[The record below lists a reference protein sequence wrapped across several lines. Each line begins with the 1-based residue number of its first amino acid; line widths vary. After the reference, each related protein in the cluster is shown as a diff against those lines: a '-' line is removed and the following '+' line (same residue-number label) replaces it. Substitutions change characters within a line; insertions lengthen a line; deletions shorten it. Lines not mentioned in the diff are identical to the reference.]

1 MKLSSAARSVK
12 PLEIVFETLDEN
24 DIKPP
29 NVLPIK
35 LATPV
40 ARPLPPSSGPSTNPS
55 IGL

>member
-1 MKLSSAARSVK
+1 MKLSSAARRVK
-12 PLEIVFETLDEN
+12 PLENLFETLDAN
-24 DIKPP
+24 DTKPP
-29 NVLPIK
+29 NVLPTK